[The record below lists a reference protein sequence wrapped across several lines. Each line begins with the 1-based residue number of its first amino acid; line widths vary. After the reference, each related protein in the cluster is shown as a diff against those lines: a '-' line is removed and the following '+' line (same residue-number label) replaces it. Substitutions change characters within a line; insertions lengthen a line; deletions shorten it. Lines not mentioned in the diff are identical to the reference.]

1 MLNTGH
7 EGSDYRSIIHC
18 VRYWGGTESR
28 LDGTE
33 ESCQAEQEMKVR
45 STGSSVHGKVL
56 VGRLWNDMQ
65 GAESRSY
72 GERFWSRSF
81 KPPLPSFP
89 RLLLE
94 HENKNNTSALTRI
107 WNQLVPKKAGAPVPA
122 AFSQRHAWF
131 FLSTHRSLFDCRC
144 LIDVGLNGSE
154 S

>member
-1 MLNTGH
+1 MKGATTEVLFTAWDT
-7 EGSDYRSIIHC
+7 EGERNPDWTEQRKV
-18 VRYWGGTESR
+18 VRQSR
-28 LDGTE
+28 RWKSARLV
-33 ESCQAEQEMKVR
+33 QV
-45 STGSSVHGKVL
+45 STAKCSL
-56 VGRLWNDMQ
+56 VGRLWNDMR
-65 GAESRSY
+65 GAESCSY

-107 WNQLVPKKAGAPVPA
+107 WNQSVPKKAGALVPA

-131 FLSTHRSLFDCRC
+131 FLSTRRSLFDCRC